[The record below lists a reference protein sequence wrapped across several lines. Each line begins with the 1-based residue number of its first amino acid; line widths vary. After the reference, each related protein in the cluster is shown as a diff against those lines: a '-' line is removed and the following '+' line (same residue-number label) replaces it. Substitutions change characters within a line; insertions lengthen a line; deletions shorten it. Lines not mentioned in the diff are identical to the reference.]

1 MKKARKRSLALF
13 VAAFTLFTSIFGN
26 VNLKSYADDAQA
38 TEVIASLAISSAEE
52 IPAAT
57 DGLAGF
63 SAVGLTLGNA
73 EYTGLGSGN
82 IAAKKFAPG
91 SYWEFAIDATRYEN
105 IAFSMKAR
113 MSKTGPGD
121 FVLEYALDGSGEF
134 TPIKS
139 VSAKNNGAW
148 TGNFT
153 LDASEAAALSGHA
166 FKLRLTVSE
175 GAKSVADGNIAENG
189 TMGINN
195 IVFTGTKIGGE
206 VVPPTPVCSDVYVV
220 GGVNTVKAGE
230 TVSLACDTEG
240 AVIYYN
246 ANGTENF
253 SVYEAPIVIN
263 EDTVIKAF
271 AQLEGYTDS
280 NVSTFNVT
288 VEKAEPDVTGNEP
301 DVTGNEPDVTGNEP
315 EEPEVVLPFKDGDT
329 VAIVVADTALNSTV
343 VSDKYLGGTPVT
355 KDGDTVVIPSEAA
368 TLKVVVTEEG
378 VAFLNTENNKYLAST
393 EKGGTL
399 LFQDELNAASTW
411 ILEQAEGGWLLKVA
425 ASKDAAKPQ
434 YIEWYGKKSN
444 FTTYGYNEKY
454 KSDYTANF
462 YPVTGGDTP
471 DPDNK
476 LPFKDGD
483 VVAIVTADT
492 ALNATV
498 VSNKYLGGTPVT
510 KDGETVVV
518 PSDAAA
524 HKVIVT
530 EEGVAFLN
538 VDNNKYLA
546 STQKG
551 GTIFYQDALDAGA
564 TWILEETEG
573 GFLVKVAASAVEGSK
588 PQYIEW
594 NAKYKDFTTYGY
606 NEKYK
611 SDYLTNFFPVNTGYK
626 IDTDTVLTVAQW
638 GGGAELDA
646 SVRSING
653 DLYASND
660 CLDTA
665 SVFTAVVGGNVVVP
679 FTSTKSTNTGSTNY
693 YMGATGLGTGGD
705 DYMQLAL
712 SSKGYGAMKL
722 SFRLRSSNT
731 APGEFTLKYSVNGTD
746 FYDFANGSA
755 SYVVYNVGEKTA
767 DITNGVAKTSL
778 NPAAYVSFSFD
789 VPEGAENADSLI
801 IRFIPGTTAAKSG
814 SELKTGGVVRIDSV
828 SLVGSP
834 VIDPSMC
841 GYVKVSPA
849 AGEVALGQALTMTSA
864 TADAKIYYSIN
875 GGEFTEYN
883 AEAKPVL
890 ETLPASV
897 RTYSSNGTLADS
909 ITINNYY
916 TQLKC
921 EGVKAKPNGGAVVL
935 NEKVRFTALT
945 EGADILYR
953 FSDTEVW
960 TKYTEPVKLTELP
973 CQIYVKSVKDGC
985 LDSEVKTLNFT
996 EKSGEKYNIYFGQ
1009 LHSHTSFSDG
1019 SGTCEEAFAHATK
1032 VANLDFLAVTDHS
1045 NSLDHESESKIDTN
1059 VDTAETDEWTLGHAL
1074 AKKYSSDTF
1083 TCLYGYEMT
1092 WSNGLGH
1099 MNTYNTPGFQSR
1111 TQKAYT
1117 TYSTALNNYYSAL
1130 ETVPD
1135 SISMFNHPGTTFG
1148 DFQDFAYYTP
1158 ARDELINLIEVGNGE
1173 GAIGSSGYFPSYEY
1187 YTRALDKGWHIA
1199 PTNNQDNHKG
1209 LWGDANTARSV
1220 VLANANTEEEIYQA
1234 MKDRRMYATEDNN
1247 LSIYYTLDGHILGT
1261 ILDKE
1266 DVGEEVEIKV
1276 EIKDPDNESIGDVE
1290 VIVNGGLS
1298 IAHQYVSAS
1307 EETVTFKVP
1316 SSYSYYY
1323 IWVGEE
1329 DGDIAVTAPVWVGEV
1344 EACGINKVSTET
1356 TLAVKDESLDIN
1368 IDFFN
1373 NEKVDLEVTEITIDI
1388 LDAEGVLTRIATLT
1402 GDELAN
1408 VAAVKSNSTASLTYN
1423 YVYGNAGKITYIV
1436 NATAKL
1442 AGADKLYTGK
1452 LTVNYAAPEMVGE
1465 VIIDATHSND
1475 YVAGYYMNNVNNF
1488 VAMAAKY
1495 NLRANIVKDKIT
1507 SETLKGAKLLVI
1519 SAPGVADTRNN
1530 PPLYEHKTFEPEF
1543 IEAVRQ
1549 YVADGGRVVVCG
1561 IADYNN
1567 YQAGVQVNALLEGIG
1582 STIRINSDEC
1592 MDDTHNGGQAYRLY
1606 PENFNMS
1613 DTLLWG
1619 VQSKDANPE
1628 KYQVYSQYSG
1638 CSVDVSNAVE
1648 NDVVLAAEK
1657 LVMGFDTTY
1666 SVDCKD
1672 DKGNKLTDSEGNPN
1686 IKNDNMGDVT
1696 FLAHQYTKAGGEIIV
1711 AGGVFL
1717 SDFEVKAEIDNND
1730 SLPYANATIADN
1742 ILCDSQVQLPI
1753 STIREARQGNTGD
1766 VFHVEGYVT
1775 AGTANE
1781 YNTFFDTIYI
1791 QDETGGIDIFPYAYA
1806 GLELG
1811 TKVEVV
1817 GYVSSYQGD
1826 LELKVIRV
1834 GYYDFSCEPKKIVE
1848 PAKLSTKDAMDYANH
1863 GGELIKTEGTVTR
1876 VLVDN
1881 GVLSEFWVKD
1891 ASGAEAAI
1899 FIDGYIT
1906 SGTTGKNN
1914 LADTVKVGTTAS
1926 GVGVLYMH
1934 PEGDSDV
1941 SVPVLRVR
1949 NCDEILV
1956 VPAPGPGPEVKN
1968 GIYEENGG
1976 LYYYANDKK
1985 TYAGLVDIDGAFYY
1999 AAGGG
2004 AIVRGN
2010 YYAKLT
2016 NGIMD
2021 SFHADFD
2028 EVTGK
2033 MIING
2038 IKKVYGAD
2046 RYYKNGDLQKNAGV
2060 VKVGAYFYYV
2070 DEEGK
2075 IVKTPEVEVTKT
2087 NGRIPAGTYKTG
2099 SNGIL
2104 ILDGVLT
2111 VDGKTLY
2118 YKNNKIGHRAGL
2130 VECNGDFYYVIEN
2143 GELAT
2148 GFVTVSKTNGL
2159 KEYGVYEFD
2168 ADGKMITDKNGFY
2181 D

>member
-91 SYWEFAIDATRYEN
+91 SYWEFAIDATQYEN
-105 IAFSMKAR
+105 IALSMKAR

-121 FVLEYALDGSGEF
+121 LFFEYALDGSGEF

-153 LDASEAAALSGHA
+153 LDASETAALSGHA
-166 FKLRLTVSE
+166 FKLRLTVPE
-175 GAKSVADGNIAENG
+175 GAKSVGDGNIAENG

-195 IVFTGTKIGGE
+195 IVFTGTKTGGE

-280 NVSTFNVT
+280 NVSNFTVT

-315 EEPEVVLPFKDGDT
+315 EEPEVVLPFKDGDV

-368 TLKVVVTEEG
+368 VLKVVVTEEG
-378 VAFLNTENNKYLAST
+378 VAFLNVENNKYLAST

-399 LFQDELNAASTW
+399 LFQDELNANATW
-411 ILEQAEGGWLLKVA
+411 ILETQEGGWLLKVA

-454 KSDYTANF
+454 KNDYLANF
-462 YPVTGGDTP
+462 YPANGGNTGD
-471 DPDNK
+471 DPEEK
-476 LPFKDGD
+476 RPFKDGD

-492 ALNATV
+492 ALNASV
-498 VSNKYLGGTPVT
+498 VSNKYLGGTPVA
-510 KDGETVVV
+510 KDGDAVVI

-546 STQKG
+546 STEKG
-551 GTIFYQDALDAGA
+551 GTIFYQDALDANA
-564 TWILEETEG
+564 TWIVEETEG
-573 GFLVKVAASAVEGSK
+573 GWLVKVASSTAEGLK
-588 PQYIEW
+588 PQYLEW
-594 NAKYKDFTTYGY
+594 NAKYKDFTTYGF

-611 SDYLTNFFPVNTGYK
+611 SDYLTNFYPVNTGYK

-646 SVRSING
+646 SVRSVNG

-767 DITNGVAKTSL
+767 DIKDGVAKTSL

-801 IRFIPGTTAAKSG
+801 IRFIPNTTAAKSG

-875 GGEFTEYN
+875 GGEFAEYN

-890 ETLPASV
+890 ETLPSSV
-897 RTYSSNGTLADS
+897 RTYSSNGTLTDS

-953 FSDTEVW
+953 FSDTAEW

-1276 EIKDPDNESIGDVE
+1276 EVKDPDNENIGKVE

-1298 IAHQYVSAS
+1298 IASKNVNGS
-1307 EETVTFKVP
+1307 EDTVTFKVP

-1323 IWVGEE
+1323 IKVTEG
-1329 DGDIAVTAPVWVGEV
+1329 DKDIAVTAPVWVGEV
-1344 EACGINKVSTET
+1344 EACGINGVSTET
-1356 TLAVKDESLDIN
+1356 TLAVKNENLDIN

-1402 GDELAN
+1402 GDALAN
-1408 VAAVKSNSTASLTYN
+1408 VAAVKPNSTAGLTYN

-1436 NATAKL
+1436 NTTAKL

-1465 VIIDATHSND
+1465 IIIDATHSND

-1488 VAMAAKY
+1488 ISMASKH
-1495 NLRANIVKDKIT
+1495 NLRANLVKDQIT

-1519 SAPGVADTRNN
+1519 SSPGLKDSKNN

-1543 IEAVRQ
+1543 IEVVREF
-1549 YVADGGRVVVCG
+1549 VANGGSVIICG

-1567 YQAGVQVNALLEGIG
+1567 YQAGVQTNALLEGIG

-1592 MDDTHNGGQAYRLY
+1592 MDDTHNGGQTYRLY
-1606 PENFNMS
+1606 PENFNMAS
-1613 DTLLWG
+1613 PFLAG
-1619 VQSKDANPE
+1619 VYSKDADPE
-1628 KYQVYSQYSG
+1628 KFQVYSQYSG

-1648 NDVVLAAEK
+1648 NDVVYAAEK

-1672 DKGNKLTDSEGNPN
+1672 DKGNKLTDSEGNAN

-1696 FLAHQYTKAGGEIIV
+1696 FLAHQSTKAGGDIFV
-1711 AGGVFL
+1711 SGGVFL
-1717 SDFEVKAEIDNND
+1717 SDFEVKAELDNND
-1730 SLPYANATIADN
+1730 SLPYANATIVEN
-1742 ILCDSQVQLPI
+1742 ILTDNEVSLPV
-1753 STIREARQGNTGD
+1753 STIKEARQGNTGD
-1766 VFHVEGYVT
+1766 VFCVEGYVT
-1775 AGTANE
+1775 SGTSNE
-1781 YNTFFDTIYI
+1781 YTTFFDTIYV
-1791 QDETGGIDIFPYAYA
+1791 QDTTGGIDIFPYAEA
-1806 GLELG
+1806 GLEIG
-1811 TKVEVV
+1811 TKVRIV

-1826 LELKVIRV
+1826 LELKVISV
-1834 GYYDFSCEPKKIVE
+1834 KILDEPKNVIE

-1863 GGELIKTEGTVTR
+1863 GGELIKTEGVVTR

-1891 ASGAEAAI
+1891 ETGVEAAV
-1899 FIDGYIT
+1899 FIDGYIN
-1906 SGTTGKNN
+1906 SATTGENN
-1914 LADTVKVGTTAS
+1914 LADVVKVGTTAS

-1949 NCDEILV
+1949 NCDEIIV
-1956 VPAPGPGPEVKN
+1956 SAAPAVKN
-1968 GIYEENGG
+1968 GVVEENGKS
-1976 LYYYANDKK
+1976 Y
-1985 TYAGLVDIDGAFYY
+1985 F
-1999 AAGGG
+1999 
-2004 AIVRGN
+2004 
-2010 YYAKLT
+2010 
-2016 NGIMD
+2016 
-2021 SFHADFD
+2021 
-2028 EVTGK
+2028 
-2033 MIING
+2033 
-2038 IKKVYGAD
+2038 
-2046 RYYKNGDLQKNAGV
+2046 YKNGKKAH
-2060 VKVGAYFYYV
+2060 
-2070 DEEGK
+2070 
-2075 IVKTPEVEVTKT
+2075 
-2087 NGRIPAGTYKTG
+2087 RI
-2099 SNGIL
+2099 
-2104 ILDGVLT
+2104 
-2111 VDGKTLY
+2111 
-2118 YKNNKIGHRAGL
+2118 GL
-2130 VECNGDFYYVIEN
+2130 VEWNGDYYYVLDR
-2143 GELAT
+2143 GTLAT
-2148 GFVTVSKTNGL
+2148 GFVGVSNTNGL
-2159 KEYGVYEFD
+2159 VEFGTYEFG
-2168 ADGKMITDKNGFY
+2168 ADGKMIIKNGFVEENGSTY
-2181 D
+2181 YYVNGRRGYAGLIEVDGDLYYVKGTGEIAKGHYYISNTNGLLPRKDHAIFGEDGKFLRYGKK